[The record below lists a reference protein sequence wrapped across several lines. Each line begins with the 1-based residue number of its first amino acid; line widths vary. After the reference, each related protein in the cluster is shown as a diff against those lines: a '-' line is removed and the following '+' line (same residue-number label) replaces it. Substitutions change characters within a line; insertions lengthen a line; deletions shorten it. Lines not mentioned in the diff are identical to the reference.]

1 LAAFSTKSTIIL
13 LLLQITLLGSAA
25 QTESLIANEKQP
37 LLPQQTEGQ
46 YRKESKKTMLIET
59 ITQEKLPK
67 LPNESRFLHEISFY
81 TK

>member
-46 YRKESKKTMLIET
+46 YRKVKK
-59 ITQEKLPK
+59 QC
-67 LPNESRFLHEISFY
+67 
-81 TK
+81 